1 MKIAHIADTHFG
13 KDLKKVNF
21 ADHDQPAW
29 LVHFLEDV
37 QKEGVEV
44 VLIAGD
50 VYDDKIQPIK
60 AINLFGDFLGKL
72 NDLGVTVF
80 IVPGNHDQADRLAA
94 NSNILKK
101 QHIYFANEIT
111 PELVH
116 KAIPLPDGT
125 EVVFWLLPYV
135 EPINVRRVLGRD
147 DITSYDSA
155 VRELLAVQPVNSKAV
170 NIIVAHQNVLAGATE
185 RILNDHEVD
194 IGYSGQVDYTAF
206 AGFDYVALGHIHGMQ
221 AVGRDTV
228 RYAGAPLQY
237 DFSEEG
243 RWKGYLLVEVNG
255 KDDIKITEKAL
266 PLLHEV
272 MVLPKGKAAGTLE
285 QLLEL
290 GKNIPDKDK
299 YYFKVRIKSSSLVGK
314 AQEQLYA
321 VFGQNNLLET
331 EIVREGASSYAITN
345 AKGSGERSL
354 EDNFAH
360 FYKDRNKQELDAHAK
375 LVVAKIIEQQQNDG
389 YVADMGT
396 GNEQREYKEAAFA
409 KLIVALEE
417 ELEDKA

>member
-21 ADHDQPAW
+21 ADVDQPFW
-29 LVHFLEDV
+29 IQKFLEDIT
-37 QKEGVEV
+37 KEQVDV
-44 VLIAGD
+44 VVMAGD
-50 VYDDKIQPIK
+50 IYDDKIQPIK
-60 AINLFGDFLGKL
+60 AINLFGDFLAAL
-72 NDLGVTVF
+72 NDLGITVF

-101 QHIYFANEIT
+101 QHIHFASEISR
-111 PELVH
+111 ELVH
-116 KAIPLPDGT
+116 ITLPMGD
-125 EVVFWLLPYV
+125 EKVVFWLLPYV

-147 DITSYDSA
+147 DITNYDSA
-155 VRELLAVQPVNSKAV
+155 VRELLAVQPLDKEAV
-170 NIIVAHQNVLAGATE
+170 NVIVAHQNVLAGATE

-206 AGFDYVALGHIHGMQ
+206 DAFDYVALGHIHGMQ

-243 RWKGYLLVEVNG
+243 RWKGYLLVEITSKN
-255 KDDIKITEKAL
+255 KITITEK
-266 PLLHEV
+266 PLEMLHEV
-272 MVLPKGKAAGTLE
+272 MVLPKGSAAATLE
-285 QLLEL
+285 ELLEL
-290 GKNIPDKDK
+290 GKRIENKDK

-321 VFGQNNLLET
+321 VFGNNNLLET

-345 AKGSGERSL
+345 AKGSGGRSL
-354 EDNFAH
+354 EQNFAY
-360 FYKDRNKQELDAHAK
+360 FYKDRNKQELDERAK

-389 YVADMGT
+389 YIANMGT
-396 GNEQREYKEAAFA
+396 GNEQNDYKLEAFA
-409 KLIVALEE
+409 KLIKALED
-417 ELEDKA
+417 ELEDEA

>member
-21 ADHDQPAW
+21 ADVDQPF
-29 LVHFLEDV
+29 LIQKFLEDIT
-37 QKEGVEV
+37 KEQVDV
-44 VLIAGD
+44 VVMAGD
-50 VYDDKIQPIK
+50 IYDDKIQPIK
-60 AINLFGDFLGKL
+60 AINLFGDFLAAL
-72 NDLGVTVF
+72 NDLGITVF

-101 QHIYFANEIT
+101 QHIHFASEISR
-111 PELVH
+111 ELVH
-116 KAIPLPDGT
+116 ITLPMGD
-125 EVVFWLLPYV
+125 EKVVFWLLPYV

-147 DITSYDSA
+147 DITNYDSA
-155 VRELLAVQPVNSKAV
+155 VRELLAEQPLDKKAV
-170 NIIVAHQNVLAGATE
+170 NVIVAHQNVLAGATE

-206 AGFDYVALGHIHGMQ
+206 DAFDYVALGHIHGMQ

-243 RWKGYLLVEVNG
+243 RWKGYLLVEIAG
-255 KDDIKITEKAL
+255 KNKITITEK
-266 PLLHEV
+266 PLEMLHEV
-272 MVLPKGKAAGTLE
+272 MVLPKGSAAATLE
-285 QLLEL
+285 ELLEL
-290 GKNIPDKDK
+290 GKRIENKDK

-321 VFGQNNLLET
+321 VFGNNNLLET

-345 AKGSGERSL
+345 AKGSGGRSL
-354 EDNFAH
+354 EQNFAY
-360 FYKDRNKQELDAHAK
+360 FYKDRNKQELDERAK
-375 LVVAKIIEQQQNDG
+375 LVVTKIIEQQQNDG
-389 YVADMGT
+389 YIANMGT
-396 GNEQREYKEAAFA
+396 GNEQNDYKLEAFA
-409 KLIVALEE
+409 KLIKALEV
-417 ELEDKA
+417 ELEDEA

>member
-21 ADHDQPAW
+21 ADVDQPFW
-29 LVHFLEDV
+29 IQKFLEDIT
-37 QKEGVEV
+37 KEQVDV
-44 VLIAGD
+44 VVMAGD
-50 VYDDKIQPIK
+50 IYDDKIQPIK
-60 AINLFGDFLGKL
+60 AINLFGDFLAAL
-72 NDLGVTVF
+72 NDLGITVF

-101 QHIYFANEIT
+101 QHIHFASEISR
-111 PELVH
+111 ELVH
-116 KAIPLPDGT
+116 ITLPMGD
-125 EVVFWLLPYV
+125 EKVVFWLLPYV

-147 DITSYDSA
+147 DITNYDSA
-155 VRELLAVQPVNSKAV
+155 VRELLAVQPLDKEAV
-170 NIIVAHQNVLAGATE
+170 NVIVAHQNVLAGATE

-206 AGFDYVALGHIHGMQ
+206 DAFDYVALGHIHGMQ

-243 RWKGYLLVEVNG
+243 RWKGYLLVEIAG
-255 KDDIKITEKAL
+255 KNKITITEK
-266 PLLHEV
+266 PLEMLHEV
-272 MVLPKGKAAGTLE
+272 MVLPKGSAAATLE
-285 QLLEL
+285 ELLEL
-290 GKNIPDKDK
+290 GKRIENKDK

-321 VFGQNNLLET
+321 VFGNNNLLET

-345 AKGSGERSL
+345 AKGSGGRSL
-354 EDNFAH
+354 EQNFAY
-360 FYKDRNKQELDAHAK
+360 FYKDRNKQELDERAK

-389 YVADMGT
+389 YIANMGT
-396 GNEQREYKEAAFA
+396 GNEQNDYKLEAFA
-409 KLIVALEE
+409 KLIKALED
-417 ELEDKA
+417 ELEDEA

>member
-21 ADHDQPAW
+21 ADVDQPFW
-29 LVHFLEDV
+29 MQKFLEDIT
-37 QKEGVEV
+37 KEQVDV
-44 VLIAGD
+44 VVMAGD
-50 VYDDKIQPIK
+50 IYDDKIQPIK
-60 AINLFGDFLGKL
+60 AINLFGDFLATL
-72 NDLGVTVF
+72 NDLGITVF

-101 QHIYFANEIT
+101 QHIHFASEISR
-111 PELVH
+111 ELVH
-116 KAIPLPDGT
+116 ITLPMGD
-125 EVVFWLLPYV
+125 EKVVFWLLPYV

-147 DITSYDSA
+147 DITNYDSA
-155 VRELLAVQPVNSKAV
+155 VRELLAVQPLDKEAV
-170 NIIVAHQNVLAGATE
+170 NVIVAHQNVLAGATE

-206 AGFDYVALGHIHGMQ
+206 DAFDYVALGHIHGMQ

-243 RWKGYLLVEVNG
+243 RWKGYLLVEIAG
-255 KDDIKITEKAL
+255 KNKITITEK
-266 PLLHEV
+266 PLEMLHEV
-272 MVLPKGKAAGTLE
+272 MVLPKGSAAATLE
-285 QLLEL
+285 ELLEL
-290 GKNIPDKDK
+290 GKRIENKDK

-321 VFGQNNLLET
+321 VFGNNNLLET

-345 AKGSGERSL
+345 AKGSGGRSL
-354 EDNFAH
+354 EQNFAY
-360 FYKDRNKQELDAHAK
+360 FYKDRNKQELDERAK
-375 LVVAKIIEQQQNDG
+375 MVVTKIIDQQQNDG
-389 YVADMGT
+389 YIANMGT
-396 GNEQREYKEAAFA
+396 GNEQNDYKLEAFA
-409 KLIVALEE
+409 KLIKALED
-417 ELEDKA
+417 ELEDEA

>member
-21 ADHDQPAW
+21 ADVDQPFW
-29 LVHFLEDV
+29 MQKFLEDIT
-37 QKEGVEV
+37 KEQVDV
-44 VLIAGD
+44 VVMAGD
-50 VYDDKIQPIK
+50 IYDDKIQPIK
-60 AINLFGDFLGKL
+60 AINLFGDFLAAL
-72 NDLGVTVF
+72 NDLGITVF

-101 QHIYFANEIT
+101 QLIHFASEISR
-111 PELVH
+111 ELVH
-116 KAIPLPDGT
+116 ITLPMGD
-125 EVVFWLLPYV
+125 EKVVFWLLPYV

-147 DITSYDSA
+147 DITNYDSA
-155 VRELLAVQPVNSKAV
+155 VRELLAEQPLDKEAV
-170 NIIVAHQNVLAGATE
+170 NVIVAHQNVLAGATE

-206 AGFDYVALGHIHGMQ
+206 DAFDYVALGHIHGMQ
-221 AVGRDTV
+221 TVGRDTV

-243 RWKGYLLVEVNG
+243 RWKGYLLVEITG
-255 KDDIKITEKAL
+255 KNKITITEK
-266 PLLHEV
+266 PLEMLHEV
-272 MVLPKGKAAGTLE
+272 MVLPKGSAAATLE
-285 QLLEL
+285 ELLEL
-290 GKNIPDKDK
+290 GKRIENKDK

-321 VFGQNNLLET
+321 VFGNNNLLET

-345 AKGSGERSL
+345 AKGSGGRSL
-354 EDNFAH
+354 EQNFAY
-360 FYKDRNKQELDAHAK
+360 FYKDRNKQELDERAK

-389 YVADMGT
+389 YIANMGT
-396 GNEQREYKEAAFA
+396 GNEQNDYKLEAFA
-409 KLIVALEE
+409 KLIKALED
-417 ELEDKA
+417 ELEDEA

>member
-21 ADHDQPAW
+21 ADVDQPFW
-29 LVHFLEDV
+29 MQKFLEDIT
-37 QKEGVEV
+37 KEQVDV
-44 VLIAGD
+44 VVMAGD
-50 VYDDKIQPIK
+50 IYDDKIQPIK
-60 AINLFGDFLGKL
+60 AINLFGDFLAAL
-72 NDLGVTVF
+72 NDLGITVF

-101 QHIYFANEIT
+101 QHIHFASEISR
-111 PELVH
+111 ELVH
-116 KAIPLPDGT
+116 ITLPMGD
-125 EVVFWLLPYV
+125 EKVVFWLLPYV

-147 DITSYDSA
+147 DITNYDSA
-155 VRELLAVQPVNSKAV
+155 VRELLAVQPLDKEAV
-170 NIIVAHQNVLAGATE
+170 NVIVAHQNVLAGATE

-206 AGFDYVALGHIHGMQ
+206 DAFDYVALGHIHGMQ

-243 RWKGYLLVEVNG
+243 RWKGYLLVEIAG
-255 KDDIKITEKAL
+255 KNKITITEK
-266 PLLHEV
+266 PLEMLHEV
-272 MVLPKGKAAGTLE
+272 MVLPKGSAAATLE
-285 QLLEL
+285 ELLEL
-290 GKNIPDKDK
+290 GKRIENKDK

-321 VFGQNNLLET
+321 VFGNNNLLET

-345 AKGSGERSL
+345 AKGSGGRSL
-354 EDNFAH
+354 EQNFAY
-360 FYKDRNKQELDAHAK
+360 FYKDRNKQELDERAK
-375 LVVAKIIEQQQNDG
+375 LVVTKIIEQQQNDG
-389 YVADMGT
+389 YIADMGT
-396 GNEQREYKEAAFA
+396 GNEQNDYKLEAFA
-409 KLIVALEE
+409 KLIKALED
-417 ELEDKA
+417 ELEDEA

>member
-21 ADHDQPAW
+21 ADVDQPFW
-29 LVHFLEDV
+29 MQKFLEDIT
-37 QKEGVEV
+37 KEQVDV
-44 VLIAGD
+44 VVMAGD
-50 VYDDKIQPIK
+50 IYDDKIQPIK
-60 AINLFGDFLGKL
+60 AINLFGDFLAAL
-72 NDLGVTVF
+72 NDLGITVF

-101 QHIYFANEIT
+101 QHIHFASEISR
-111 PELVH
+111 ELVH
-116 KAIPLPDGT
+116 ITLPMGD
-125 EVVFWLLPYV
+125 EKVVFWLLPYV

-147 DITSYDSA
+147 DITNYDSA
-155 VRELLAVQPVNSKAV
+155 VRELLAEQPLDKEAV
-170 NIIVAHQNVLAGATE
+170 NVIVAHQNVLAGATE

-206 AGFDYVALGHIHGMQ
+206 DAFDYVALGHIHGMQ

-243 RWKGYLLVEVNG
+243 RWKGYLLVEIAG
-255 KDDIKITEKAL
+255 KNKITITEK
-266 PLLHEV
+266 PLEMLHEV
-272 MVLPKGKAAGTLE
+272 MVLPKGSAAATLE
-285 QLLEL
+285 ELLEL
-290 GKNIPDKDK
+290 GERIENKDK

-321 VFGQNNLLET
+321 VFGNNNLLET

-345 AKGSGERSL
+345 AKGSGGRSL
-354 EDNFAH
+354 EQNFAY
-360 FYKDRNKQELDAHAK
+360 FYKDRNKQELDERAK
-375 LVVAKIIEQQQNDG
+375 LVVTKIIEQQQNDG
-389 YVADMGT
+389 YIANMGT
-396 GNEQREYKEAAFA
+396 GNEQNDYKLEAFA
-409 KLIVALEE
+409 KLIKALED
-417 ELEDKA
+417 ELEDEA

>member
-21 ADHDQPAW
+21 ADVDQPFW
-29 LVHFLEDV
+29 MQKFLEDIT
-37 QKEGVEV
+37 KEQLDV
-44 VLIAGD
+44 VVMAGD
-50 VYDDKIQPIK
+50 IYDDKIQPIK
-60 AINLFGDFLGKL
+60 AINLFGDFLAAL
-72 NDLGVTVF
+72 NDLGITVF

-101 QHIYFANEIT
+101 QHIHFASEISR
-111 PELVH
+111 ELVH
-116 KAIPLPDGT
+116 ITLPMGD
-125 EVVFWLLPYV
+125 EKVVFWLLPYV

-147 DITSYDSA
+147 DITNYDSA
-155 VRELLAVQPVNSKAV
+155 VRELLAEQLLDKEAV
-170 NIIVAHQNVLAGATE
+170 NVIVAHQNVLAGATE

-206 AGFDYVALGHIHGMQ
+206 DAFDYVALGHIHGMQ

-243 RWKGYLLVEVNG
+243 RWKGYLLVEITG
-255 KDDIKITEKAL
+255 KNKITITEK
-266 PLLHEV
+266 PLEMLHEV
-272 MVLPKGKAAGTLE
+272 MVLPKGSAAATLE
-285 QLLEL
+285 ELLEL
-290 GKNIPDKDK
+290 GKRIENKDK

-321 VFGQNNLLET
+321 VFGNNNLLET

-345 AKGSGERSL
+345 AKGSGGRSL
-354 EDNFAH
+354 EQNFAY
-360 FYKDRNKQELDAHAK
+360 FYKDRNKQELDERAK
-375 LVVAKIIEQQQNDG
+375 LVVTKIIEQQQNDG
-389 YVADMGT
+389 YIANMGT
-396 GNEQREYKEAAFA
+396 GNEQNDYKLEAFA
-409 KLIVALEE
+409 KLIKALED
-417 ELEDKA
+417 ELEDEA

>member
-21 ADHDQPAW
+21 ADVDQPFW
-29 LVHFLEDV
+29 MQKFLEDIT
-37 QKEGVEV
+37 KEQVDV
-44 VLIAGD
+44 VVMAGD
-50 VYDDKIQPIK
+50 IYDDKIQPIK
-60 AINLFGDFLGKL
+60 AINLFGDFLAAL
-72 NDLGVTVF
+72 NDLGITVF

-101 QHIYFANEIT
+101 QHIHFASEISR
-111 PELVH
+111 ELVH
-116 KAIPLPDGT
+116 ITLPMGD
-125 EVVFWLLPYV
+125 EKVVFWLLPYV

-147 DITSYDSA
+147 DITNYDSA
-155 VRELLAVQPVNSKAV
+155 VRELLAVQPLDKEAV
-170 NIIVAHQNVLAGATE
+170 NVIVAHQNVLAGATE

-206 AGFDYVALGHIHGMQ
+206 SAFDYVALGHIHGMQ

-243 RWKGYLLVEVNG
+243 RWKGYLLVEITSKN
-255 KDDIKITEKAL
+255 KITITEK
-266 PLLHEV
+266 PLEMLHEV
-272 MVLPKGKAAGTLE
+272 MVLPKGSAAATLE
-285 QLLEL
+285 ELLEL
-290 GKNIPDKDK
+290 GKRIENKDK

-321 VFGQNNLLET
+321 VFGNNNLLET

-345 AKGSGERSL
+345 AKGSGGRSL
-354 EDNFAH
+354 EQNFAY
-360 FYKDRNKQELDAHAK
+360 FYKDRNKQELDERAK
-375 LVVAKIIEQQQNDG
+375 LVVTKIIEQQQNDG
-389 YVADMGT
+389 YIANMGT
-396 GNEQREYKEAAFA
+396 GNEQNDYKLEAFA
-409 KLIVALEE
+409 KLIKALED
-417 ELEDKA
+417 ELEDEA

>member
-21 ADHDQPAW
+21 ADVDQPFW
-29 LVHFLEDV
+29 MQKFLEDIT
-37 QKEGVEV
+37 KEQVDV
-44 VLIAGD
+44 VVMAGD
-50 VYDDKIQPIK
+50 IYDDKIQPIK
-60 AINLFGDFLGKL
+60 AINLFGDFLAAL
-72 NDLGVTVF
+72 NDLGITVF

-101 QHIYFANEIT
+101 QHIHFASEISR
-111 PELVH
+111 ELVH
-116 KAIPLPDGT
+116 ITLPMGD
-125 EVVFWLLPYV
+125 EKVVFWLLPYV

-147 DITSYDSA
+147 DITNYDSA
-155 VRELLAVQPVNSKAV
+155 VRELLAVQPLDKEAV
-170 NIIVAHQNVLAGATE
+170 NVIVAHQNVLAGATE

-206 AGFDYVALGHIHGMQ
+206 DAFDYVALGHIHGMQ

-243 RWKGYLLVEVNG
+243 RWKGYLLVEITSKN
-255 KDDIKITEKAL
+255 KITITEK
-266 PLLHEV
+266 PLEMLHEV
-272 MVLPKGKAAGTLE
+272 MVLPKGSAAATLE
-285 QLLEL
+285 ELLEL
-290 GKNIPDKDK
+290 GKRIENKDK

-321 VFGQNNLLET
+321 VFGNNNLLET

-345 AKGSGERSL
+345 AKGSGGRSL
-354 EDNFAH
+354 EQNFAY
-360 FYKDRNKQELDAHAK
+360 FYKDRNKQELDERAK
-375 LVVAKIIEQQQNDG
+375 LVVTKIIEQQQNDG
-389 YVADMGT
+389 YIANMGT
-396 GNEQREYKEAAFA
+396 GNEQNDYKLEAFA
-409 KLIVALEE
+409 KLIKALED
-417 ELEDKA
+417 ELEDEA

>member
-21 ADHDQPAW
+21 ADVDQPFW
-29 LVHFLEDV
+29 MQKFLEDIT
-37 QKEGVEV
+37 KEQVDV
-44 VLIAGD
+44 VVMAGD
-50 VYDDKIQPIK
+50 IYDDKIQPIK
-60 AINLFGDFLGKL
+60 AINLFGDFLAAL
-72 NDLGVTVF
+72 NDLGITVF

-101 QHIYFANEIT
+101 QHIHFASEISR
-111 PELVH
+111 ELVH
-116 KAIPLPDGT
+116 ITLPMGD
-125 EVVFWLLPYV
+125 EKVVFWLLPYV

-147 DITSYDSA
+147 DITNYDSA
-155 VRELLAVQPVNSKAV
+155 VRELLAEQPLDKEAV
-170 NIIVAHQNVLAGATE
+170 NVIVAHQNVLAGATE

-206 AGFDYVALGHIHGMQ
+206 DAFDYVALGHIHGMQ

-243 RWKGYLLVEVNG
+243 RWKGYLLVEITG
-255 KDDIKITEKAL
+255 KNKITITEK
-266 PLLHEV
+266 PLEMLHEV
-272 MVLPKGKAAGTLE
+272 MVLPKGSAAATLE
-285 QLLEL
+285 ELLEL
-290 GKNIPDKDK
+290 GKRIENKDK

-321 VFGQNNLLET
+321 VFGNNNLLET

-345 AKGSGERSL
+345 AKGSGGRSL
-354 EDNFAH
+354 EQNFAY
-360 FYKDRNKQELDAHAK
+360 FYKDRNKQELDERAK
-375 LVVAKIIEQQQNDG
+375 LVVTKIIEQQQNDG
-389 YVADMGT
+389 YIANMGT
-396 GNEQREYKEAAFA
+396 GNEQNDYKLEAFA
-409 KLIVALEE
+409 KLIKALED
-417 ELEDKA
+417 ELEDEA

>member
-21 ADHDQPAW
+21 ADVDQPFW
-29 LVHFLEDV
+29 MKKFLEDIT
-37 QKEGVEV
+37 KEQVDV
-44 VLIAGD
+44 VVMAGD
-50 VYDDKIQPIK
+50 IYDDKIQPIK
-60 AINLFGDFLGKL
+60 AINLFGDFLAAL
-72 NDLGVTVF
+72 NDLGITVF

-101 QHIYFANEIT
+101 QHIHFASEISR
-111 PELVH
+111 ELVH
-116 KAIPLPDGT
+116 ITLPMGD
-125 EVVFWLLPYV
+125 EKVVFWLLPYV

-147 DITSYDSA
+147 DITNYDSA
-155 VRELLAVQPVNSKAV
+155 VRELLAVQPLDKEAV
-170 NIIVAHQNVLAGATE
+170 NVIVAHQNVLAGATE

-206 AGFDYVALGHIHGMQ
+206 DAFDYVALGHIHGMQ

-243 RWKGYLLVEVNG
+243 RWKGYLLVEITSKN
-255 KDDIKITEKAL
+255 KITITEK
-266 PLLHEV
+266 PLEMLHEV
-272 MVLPKGKAAGTLE
+272 MVLPKGSAAATLE
-285 QLLEL
+285 ELLEL
-290 GKNIPDKDK
+290 GKRIENKDK

-321 VFGQNNLLET
+321 VFGNNNLLET

-345 AKGSGERSL
+345 AKGSGGRSL
-354 EDNFAH
+354 EQNFAY
-360 FYKDRNKQELDAHAK
+360 FYKDRNKQELDERAK
-375 LVVAKIIEQQQNDG
+375 LVVTKIIEQQQNDG
-389 YVADMGT
+389 YIANMGT
-396 GNEQREYKEAAFA
+396 GNEQNDYKLEAFA
-409 KLIVALEE
+409 KLIKALED
-417 ELEDKA
+417 ELEDEA